1 MSAHSMVHQRRRSGR
16 RSALHR
22 RRSSSPFS
30 PCEESGK
37 DRRRSNRQSIATIS
51 SVESVSTNSS
61 TSILAP
67 QLIAMSNHT
76 IYLTN
81 HIPTNTLKWSVR
93 IGDIHLSVKRWWTD
107 VYIYF
112 FFSNWDDG
120 VKSSSNM
127 EVEALL
133 SGGSNDEE
141 QLGGH
146 VALHKEVVGNM
157 RYQPWPIGRKL
168 RILRKAKLYV
178 RQHEGVLQQR
188 LAESR
193 AAKDV
198 FASARLLLTKVSLNY
213 TLPLLERL
221 HNHRTIIKNH
231 RLIHLD
237 YSDDQQLISIL
248 SCHLQINH
256 WNLSFKNMI
265 LNTSW
270 K

>member
-107 VYIYF
+107 VYIYIF
-112 FFSNWDDG
+112 FF
-120 VKSSSNM
+120 
-127 EVEALL
+127 
-133 SGGSNDEE
+133 
-141 QLGGH
+141 Q
-146 VALHKEVVGNM
+146 
-157 RYQPWPIGRKL
+157 IGMM
-168 RILRKAKLYV
+168 V
-178 RQHEGVLQQR
+178 W
-188 LAESR
+188 R
-193 AAKDV
+193 AAVTWRSKHCCRV
-198 FASARLLLTKVSLNY
+198 VATTKNSWAATWHCIRKWWETCATSRGPSAASCASYARLNST
-213 TLPLLERL
+213 
-221 HNHRTIIKNH
+221 
-231 RLIHLD
+231 
-237 YSDDQQLISIL
+237 
-248 SCHLQINH
+248 
-256 WNLSFKNMI
+256 
-265 LNTSW
+265 
-270 K
+270 

>member
-1 MSAHSMVHQRRRSGR
+1 MSRCRYNRLLIHEIQLPTILLVADHEEDDEYSMSAHSMVHQRRRSGR

-107 VYIYF
+107 VYIYIF
-112 FFSNWDDG
+112 FFKLGWWC
-120 VKSSSNM
+120 
-127 EVEALL
+127 
-133 SGGSNDEE
+133 EE
-141 QLGGH
+141 Q
-146 VALHKEVVGNM
+146 
-157 RYQPWPIGRKL
+157 Q
-168 RILRKAKLYV
+168 
-178 RQHEGVLQQR
+178 
-188 LAESR
+188 
-193 AAKDV
+193 
-198 FASARLLLTKVSLNY
+198 
-213 TLPLLERL
+213 
-221 HNHRTIIKNH
+221 
-231 RLIHLD
+231 
-237 YSDDQQLISIL
+237 
-248 SCHLQINH
+248 
-256 WNLSFKNMI
+256 
-265 LNTSW
+265 
-270 K
+270 